1 MKEIGKQALRLL
13 ALCAVAAA
21 VGVAAGALAAVF
33 GRGLL
38 AIGAVR
44 DAHPGRW
51 LPFLPLAG
59 AIIAWCYRR
68 WGSRAGRG
76 MGLVIDAAFD
86 EEETIPRR
94 LIPIIFLSTW
104 ATHLFGGSAG
114 REGVAVQMGAALGRG
129 AGRLLPMQNAKKL
142 LLKAGM
148 AAGFGGLFRTPFAAA
163 LFAVEVT
170 AVGRLD
176 LEALLPVLVASL
188 TASWTSGAL
197 GLEKITVELT
207 GLPVLDG
214 PMALRLA
221 CLGLC
226 FGLVGA
232 LFAIGLGRAKAFL
245 GQRMHNPVARATL
258 VGAVVAVASLA
269 CHWGR
274 YSGLGTNLITAAFA
288 GGTVYWYDWLAKLLF
303 TVVTLAGGF
312 QGGEVTPLFSIG
324 ASLGV
329 WLAPLAGVPVP
340 VAAAAPPSILPSARN
355 KNCKTDPQRVYWKQN
370 IARGLRALLKHGN
383 EAFCYELYLWI
394 HRRGQHG
401 RRAGPGG
408 LPLEPPSGGADQPQ
422 HGKGHLAGRGAGL

>member
-13 ALCAVAAA
+13 TLCAVAAA

-59 AIIAWCYRR
+59 AVIAWCYRR

-94 LIPIIFLSTW
+94 LIPMIFLSTW

-176 LEALLPVLVASL
+176 LEALLPVLAASL
-188 TASWTSGAL
+188 AARWTSGAL
-197 GLEKITVELT
+197 GLEKFTVELT

-232 LFAIGLGRAKAFL
+232 LFSIGLGRAKAFL
-245 GQRMHNPVARATL
+245 GQRMHNPVARAAL
-258 VGAVVAVASLA
+258 VGAVVAAASLA

-288 GGTVYWYDWLAKLLF
+288 GGTVYWYDWLAKLVF

-340 VAAAAPPSILPSARN
+340 VAAAAGYCAVFGAASRTLPAPALIAGEVFGREFLPFGLLCCAAARV
-355 KNCKTDPQRVYWKQN
+355 C
-370 IARGLRALLKHGN
+370 
-383 EAFCYELYLWI
+383 
-394 HRRGQHG
+394 
-401 RRAGPGG
+401 
-408 LPLEPPSGGADQPQ
+408 SGGATIYPAQ
-422 HGKGHLAGRGAGL
+422 RTE

>member
-51 LPFLPLAG
+51 LPFLSLAG
-59 AIIAWCYRR
+59 AVIAWCYRR

-94 LIPIIFLSTW
+94 LIPMIFLSTW

-129 AGRLLPMQNAKKL
+129 AGRLLPMQNAKKR

-197 GLEKITVELT
+197 ELEKFTVELT

-245 GQRMHNPVARATL
+245 GQRMHNPVARAAL

-340 VAAAAPPSILPSARN
+340 VAAAAGYCAVFGAASRTLLAPALIAGEVFGWEFLPFGLLCCAAARV
-355 KNCKTDPQRVYWKQN
+355 CSDGATIYPAQRT
-370 IARGLRALLKHGN
+370 
-383 EAFCYELYLWI
+383 E
-394 HRRGQHG
+394 
-401 RRAGPGG
+401 
-408 LPLEPPSGGADQPQ
+408 
-422 HGKGHLAGRGAGL
+422 

>member
-13 ALCAVAAA
+13 TLCAVAAA

-59 AIIAWCYRR
+59 AVIAWCYRR

-94 LIPIIFLSTW
+94 LIPMIFLSTW

-148 AAGFGGLFRTPFAAA
+148 EAGFGGLFRTPFAAA

-176 LEALLPVLVASL
+176 LEALLPVLAASL
-188 TASWTSGAL
+188 AARWTSGAL
-197 GLEKITVELT
+197 GLEKFTVELT

-245 GQRMHNPVARATL
+245 GQRMHNPVARAAL
-258 VGAVVAVASLA
+258 VGAVVAAASLA

-340 VAAAAPPSILPSARN
+340 VAAAAGYCAVFGAASRTLPAPALIAGEVFGREFLPFGLLCCAAARV
-355 KNCKTDPQRVYWKQN
+355 C
-370 IARGLRALLKHGN
+370 
-383 EAFCYELYLWI
+383 
-394 HRRGQHG
+394 
-401 RRAGPGG
+401 
-408 LPLEPPSGGADQPQ
+408 SGGATIYPAQ
-422 HGKGHLAGRGAGL
+422 RTE

>member
-1 MKEIGKQALRLL
+1 
-13 ALCAVAAA
+13 
-21 VGVAAGALAAVF
+21 
-33 GRGLL
+33 
-38 AIGAVR
+38 
-44 DAHPGRW
+44 
-51 LPFLPLAG
+51 
-59 AIIAWCYRR
+59 
-68 WGSRAGRG
+68 

-94 LIPIIFLSTW
+94 LIPMIFLSTW

-197 GLEKITVELT
+197 ELEKFTVELT

-245 GQRMHNPVARATL
+245 GQRMHNPVARAAL

-340 VAAAAPPSILPSARN
+340 VAAAAGYCAVFGAASRTLLAPALIAGEVFGWEFLPFGLLCCAAARV
-355 KNCKTDPQRVYWKQN
+355 C
-370 IARGLRALLKHGN
+370 
-383 EAFCYELYLWI
+383 
-394 HRRGQHG
+394 
-401 RRAGPGG
+401 
-408 LPLEPPSGGADQPQ
+408 SGGATIYPAQ
-422 HGKGHLAGRGAGL
+422 RTE

>member
-13 ALCAVAAA
+13 TLCAVAAA

-33 GRGLL
+33 GQGLL

-59 AIIAWCYRR
+59 AVIAWCYRR

-94 LIPIIFLSTW
+94 LIPMIFLSTW

-129 AGRLLPMQNAKKL
+129 AGRLLPMQNAKKR

-188 TASWTSGAL
+188 AASWTSGAL
-197 GLEKITVELT
+197 GLEKFTVELT

-245 GQRMHNPVARATL
+245 GQRMHNPVARAAL

-340 VAAAAPPSILPSARN
+340 VAAAAGYCAVFGAASRTLLAPALIAGEVFGWEFLPFGLLCCAAARV
-355 KNCKTDPQRVYWKQN
+355 C
-370 IARGLRALLKHGN
+370 
-383 EAFCYELYLWI
+383 
-394 HRRGQHG
+394 
-401 RRAGPGG
+401 
-408 LPLEPPSGGADQPQ
+408 SGGATIYPAQ
-422 HGKGHLAGRGAGL
+422 RTE

>member
-59 AIIAWCYRR
+59 AVIAWCYRR

-86 EEETIPRR
+86 EEETILRR
-94 LIPIIFLSTW
+94 LIPMIFLSTW

-129 AGRLLPMQNAKKL
+129 AGHLLPMKNVKKL

-163 LFAVEVT
+163 LFAAEVT

-176 LEALLPVLVASL
+176 LEAVLPALAASL
-188 TASWTSGAL
+188 AASWTSGAL
-197 GLEKITVELT
+197 GLEKFTVALTEL
-207 GLPVLDG
+207 PALDG
-214 PMALRLA
+214 LMALRLA

-232 LFAIGLGRAKAFL
+232 LFAISLGRAKAFL
-245 GQRMHNPVARATL
+245 GQRVHNPVARAAL
-258 VGAVVAVASLA
+258 VGAVVAAASLA

-288 GGTVYWYDWLAKLLF
+288 GGAVYWYDWLAKLVF

-340 VAAAAPPSILPSARN
+340 VAAAAGYCAVFGAASRTLLAPALIAGEVFGWEFLPFGLLCCAAARVCSGSA
-355 KNCKTDPQRVYWKQN
+355 TIYPAQRT
-370 IARGLRALLKHGN
+370 
-383 EAFCYELYLWI
+383 E
-394 HRRGQHG
+394 
-401 RRAGPGG
+401 
-408 LPLEPPSGGADQPQ
+408 
-422 HGKGHLAGRGAGL
+422 

>member
-13 ALCAVAAA
+13 ALCVVAAA

-59 AIIAWCYRR
+59 AVIAWCYRR

-94 LIPIIFLSTW
+94 LIPMIFLSTW

-188 TASWTSGAL
+188 AASWTSGAL
-197 GLEKITVELT
+197 GLEKFTVELT

-245 GQRMHNPVARATL
+245 GQRMHNPVARAAL

-340 VAAAAPPSILPSARN
+340 VAAAAGYCAVFGAASRTLLAPALIAGEVFGWEFLPFGLLCCAAARV
-355 KNCKTDPQRVYWKQN
+355 C
-370 IARGLRALLKHGN
+370 
-383 EAFCYELYLWI
+383 
-394 HRRGQHG
+394 
-401 RRAGPGG
+401 
-408 LPLEPPSGGADQPQ
+408 SGGATIYPAQ
-422 HGKGHLAGRGAGL
+422 RTE

>member
-59 AIIAWCYRR
+59 AVIAWCYRR

-94 LIPIIFLSTW
+94 LIPMIFLSTW

-176 LEALLPVLVASL
+176 LEALLPVLAASL

-197 GLEKITVELT
+197 GLEKFTVELT

-245 GQRMHNPVARATL
+245 GQRMHNPVARAVL
-258 VGAVVAVASLA
+258 VGAVAAAASLA

-288 GGTVYWYDWLAKLLF
+288 GGAVYWYDWLAKLVF

-340 VAAAAPPSILPSARN
+340 VAAAAGYCAVFGAASRTLLAPALITGEVFGWEFLPFGLLCCAAARV
-355 KNCKTDPQRVYWKQN
+355 C
-370 IARGLRALLKHGN
+370 
-383 EAFCYELYLWI
+383 
-394 HRRGQHG
+394 
-401 RRAGPGG
+401 
-408 LPLEPPSGGADQPQ
+408 SGGATIYPAQ
-422 HGKGHLAGRGAGL
+422 RTE

>member
-59 AIIAWCYRR
+59 AVIAWCYRR

-86 EEETIPRR
+86 EEKTIPRR
-94 LIPIIFLSTW
+94 LIPMIFLSTW

-197 GLEKITVELT
+197 ELEKFTVELT

-245 GQRMHNPVARATL
+245 GQRMHNPVAGAAL

-340 VAAAAPPSILPSARN
+340 VAAAAGYCAVFGAASRTLLAPALIAGEVFGWEFLPFGLLCCAAARV
-355 KNCKTDPQRVYWKQN
+355 C
-370 IARGLRALLKHGN
+370 
-383 EAFCYELYLWI
+383 
-394 HRRGQHG
+394 
-401 RRAGPGG
+401 
-408 LPLEPPSGGADQPQ
+408 SGGATIYPAQ
-422 HGKGHLAGRGAGL
+422 RTE

>member
-59 AIIAWCYRR
+59 AVIAWCYRR

-94 LIPIIFLSTW
+94 LIPMIFLSTW

-176 LEALLPVLVASL
+176 LEALLPVLAASL

-197 GLEKITVELT
+197 ELEKFTVELT

-245 GQRMHNPVARATL
+245 GQRMHNPVARAAL

-340 VAAAAPPSILPSARN
+340 VAAAAGYCAVFGAASRTLLAPALIAGEVFGWEFLPFGLLCCAAARV
-355 KNCKTDPQRVYWKQN
+355 C
-370 IARGLRALLKHGN
+370 
-383 EAFCYELYLWI
+383 
-394 HRRGQHG
+394 
-401 RRAGPGG
+401 
-408 LPLEPPSGGADQPQ
+408 SGGATIYPAQ
-422 HGKGHLAGRGAGL
+422 RTE

>member
-13 ALCAVAAA
+13 TLCAVAAA

-33 GRGLL
+33 GQGLL

-59 AIIAWCYRR
+59 AVIAWCYRR

-94 LIPIIFLSTW
+94 LIPMIFLSTW

-129 AGRLLPMQNAKKL
+129 AGRLLPMQNAKKR

-148 AAGFGGLFRTPFAAA
+148 AAGFGGLFHTPFAAA

-188 TASWTSGAL
+188 AASWTSGAL
-197 GLEKITVELT
+197 ELEKFTVELT

-245 GQRMHNPVARATL
+245 GQRMHNPVARAAL

-340 VAAAAPPSILPSARN
+340 VAAAAGYCAVFGAASRTLLAPALIAGEVFGWEFLPFGLLCCAAARV
-355 KNCKTDPQRVYWKQN
+355 C
-370 IARGLRALLKHGN
+370 
-383 EAFCYELYLWI
+383 
-394 HRRGQHG
+394 
-401 RRAGPGG
+401 
-408 LPLEPPSGGADQPQ
+408 SGGATIYPAQ
-422 HGKGHLAGRGAGL
+422 RTE

>member
-13 ALCAVAAA
+13 TLCAVAAA

-59 AIIAWCYRR
+59 AVIAWCYRR

-94 LIPIIFLSTW
+94 LIPMIFLSTW

-176 LEALLPVLVASL
+176 LEALLPVLAASL
-188 TASWTSGAL
+188 AARWTSGAL
-197 GLEKITVELT
+197 GLEKFTVELT

-245 GQRMHNPVARATL
+245 GQRMHNPVARAAL
-258 VGAVVAVASLA
+258 VGAVVAAASLA

-340 VAAAAPPSILPSARN
+340 VAAAAGYCAVFGAASRTLPAPALIAGEVFGREFLPFGLLCCAAARV
-355 KNCKTDPQRVYWKQN
+355 C
-370 IARGLRALLKHGN
+370 
-383 EAFCYELYLWI
+383 
-394 HRRGQHG
+394 
-401 RRAGPGG
+401 
-408 LPLEPPSGGADQPQ
+408 SGGATIYPAQ
-422 HGKGHLAGRGAGL
+422 RTE

>member
-59 AIIAWCYRR
+59 AVIAWCYRR

-94 LIPIIFLSTW
+94 LIPMIFLSTW

-129 AGRLLPMQNAKKL
+129 AGRLLPMQNAKKR

-197 GLEKITVELT
+197 ELEKFTVELT

-245 GQRMHNPVARATL
+245 GQRMHNPVARAAL

-340 VAAAAPPSILPSARN
+340 VAAAAGYCAVFGAASRTLLAPALIAGEVFGWEFLPFGLLCCAAARV
-355 KNCKTDPQRVYWKQN
+355 C
-370 IARGLRALLKHGN
+370 
-383 EAFCYELYLWI
+383 
-394 HRRGQHG
+394 
-401 RRAGPGG
+401 
-408 LPLEPPSGGADQPQ
+408 SGGATIYPAQ
-422 HGKGHLAGRGAGL
+422 RTE

>member
-13 ALCAVAAA
+13 TLCAVAAA

-59 AIIAWCYRR
+59 AVIAWCYRR

-94 LIPIIFLSTW
+94 LIPMIFLSTW

-188 TASWTSGAL
+188 AASWTSGAL
-197 GLEKITVELT
+197 GLEKFTVELT

-245 GQRMHNPVARATL
+245 GQRMHNPVARAAL

-340 VAAAAPPSILPSARN
+340 VAAAAGYCAVFGAASRTLLAPALIAGEVFGWEFLPFGLLCCAAARV
-355 KNCKTDPQRVYWKQN
+355 C
-370 IARGLRALLKHGN
+370 
-383 EAFCYELYLWI
+383 
-394 HRRGQHG
+394 
-401 RRAGPGG
+401 
-408 LPLEPPSGGADQPQ
+408 SGGATIYPAQ
-422 HGKGHLAGRGAGL
+422 RTE

>member
-21 VGVAAGALAAVF
+21 VGVAAGALAAMF

-59 AIIAWCYRR
+59 AVIAWCYRR

-86 EEETIPRR
+86 EGETIPRR
-94 LIPIIFLSTW
+94 LIPMIFLSTW

-176 LEALLPVLVASL
+176 LEALLPVLAASL

-197 GLEKITVELT
+197 GLEKFTVELT

-245 GQRMHNPVARATL
+245 GQRMHNPVARAVL
-258 VGAVVAVASLA
+258 VGAVVAAASLA
-269 CHWGR
+269 YHWGR

-288 GGTVYWYDWLAKLLF
+288 GGAVYWYDWLAKLVF

-340 VAAAAPPSILPSARN
+340 VAAAAGYCAVFGAASRTLLAPALITGEVFGWEFLPFGLLCCAAARV
-355 KNCKTDPQRVYWKQN
+355 C
-370 IARGLRALLKHGN
+370 
-383 EAFCYELYLWI
+383 
-394 HRRGQHG
+394 
-401 RRAGPGG
+401 
-408 LPLEPPSGGADQPQ
+408 SGGATIYPAQ
-422 HGKGHLAGRGAGL
+422 RTE

>member
-59 AIIAWCYRR
+59 AVIAWCYRR

-94 LIPIIFLSTW
+94 LIPMIFLSTW

-176 LEALLPVLVASL
+176 LEALLPVLAASL
-188 TASWTSGAL
+188 AARWTSGAL
-197 GLEKITVELT
+197 GLEKFTVELT

-245 GQRMHNPVARATL
+245 GQRMHNPVARAAL
-258 VGAVVAVASLA
+258 VGAVVAAASLA

-288 GGTVYWYDWLAKLLF
+288 GGTVYWYDWLAKLLL

-340 VAAAAPPSILPSARN
+340 VAAAAGYCAVFGAASRTLPAPALIAGEVFGREFLPFGLLCCAAARV
-355 KNCKTDPQRVYWKQN
+355 C
-370 IARGLRALLKHGN
+370 
-383 EAFCYELYLWI
+383 
-394 HRRGQHG
+394 
-401 RRAGPGG
+401 
-408 LPLEPPSGGADQPQ
+408 SGGATIYPAQ
-422 HGKGHLAGRGAGL
+422 RTE

>member
-59 AIIAWCYRR
+59 AVIAWCYRR

-94 LIPIIFLSTW
+94 LIPMIFLSTW

-129 AGRLLPMQNAKKL
+129 AGRLLPMQNAKKR

-197 GLEKITVELT
+197 GLEKFTVELT

-245 GQRMHNPVARATL
+245 GQRMHNPVARAAL

-340 VAAAAPPSILPSARN
+340 VAAAAGYCAVFGAASRTLLAPALIAGEVFGWEFLPFGLLCCAAARV
-355 KNCKTDPQRVYWKQN
+355 CSDGATIYPAQRT
-370 IARGLRALLKHGN
+370 
-383 EAFCYELYLWI
+383 E
-394 HRRGQHG
+394 
-401 RRAGPGG
+401 
-408 LPLEPPSGGADQPQ
+408 
-422 HGKGHLAGRGAGL
+422 

>member
-59 AIIAWCYRR
+59 AVIAWCYRR

-94 LIPIIFLSTW
+94 LIPMIFLSTW
-104 ATHLFGGSAG
+104 ATQLFGGSAG

-129 AGRLLPMQNAKKL
+129 AGRLLPMQNAKKR

-197 GLEKITVELT
+197 ELEKFTVELT

-245 GQRMHNPVARATL
+245 GQRMHNPVARAAL

-340 VAAAAPPSILPSARN
+340 VAAAAGYCAVFGAASRTLLAPALIAGEVFGWEFLPFGLLCCAAARV
-355 KNCKTDPQRVYWKQN
+355 C
-370 IARGLRALLKHGN
+370 
-383 EAFCYELYLWI
+383 
-394 HRRGQHG
+394 
-401 RRAGPGG
+401 
-408 LPLEPPSGGADQPQ
+408 SGGATIYPAQ
-422 HGKGHLAGRGAGL
+422 RTE

>member
-59 AIIAWCYRR
+59 AVIAWCYRR

-94 LIPIIFLSTW
+94 LIPMIFLSTW
-104 ATHLFGGSAG
+104 ATQLFGGSAG

-197 GLEKITVELT
+197 ELEKFTVELT

-245 GQRMHNPVARATL
+245 GQRMHNPVARAAL

-340 VAAAAPPSILPSARN
+340 VAAAAGYCAVFGAASRTLLAPALIAGEVFGWEFLPFGLLCCAAARV
-355 KNCKTDPQRVYWKQN
+355 C
-370 IARGLRALLKHGN
+370 
-383 EAFCYELYLWI
+383 
-394 HRRGQHG
+394 
-401 RRAGPGG
+401 
-408 LPLEPPSGGADQPQ
+408 SGGATIYPAQ
-422 HGKGHLAGRGAGL
+422 RTE

>member
-13 ALCAVAAA
+13 TLCAVAAA

-59 AIIAWCYRR
+59 AVIAWCYRR

-86 EEETIPRR
+86 EEKTIPRR
-94 LIPIIFLSTW
+94 LIPMIFLSTW

-176 LEALLPVLVASL
+176 LEALLPVLAASL
-188 TASWTSGAL
+188 AARWTSGAL
-197 GLEKITVELT
+197 GLEKFTVELT
-207 GLPVLDG
+207 GLTVLDG

-245 GQRMHNPVARATL
+245 GQRMHNPVARAAL
-258 VGAVVAVASLA
+258 VGAVVAVASLG

-340 VAAAAPPSILPSARN
+340 VAAAAGYCAVFGAASRTLLAPALIAGEVFGWEFLPFGLLCCAAARV
-355 KNCKTDPQRVYWKQN
+355 C
-370 IARGLRALLKHGN
+370 
-383 EAFCYELYLWI
+383 
-394 HRRGQHG
+394 
-401 RRAGPGG
+401 
-408 LPLEPPSGGADQPQ
+408 SGGATIYPAQ
-422 HGKGHLAGRGAGL
+422 RTE

>member
-33 GRGLL
+33 GQGLL

-59 AIIAWCYRR
+59 AVIAWCYRR

-94 LIPIIFLSTW
+94 LIPMIFLSTW

-129 AGRLLPMQNAKKL
+129 AGRLLPMQNAKKR

-148 AAGFGGLFRTPFAAA
+148 AAGFGGLFHTPFAAA

-188 TASWTSGAL
+188 AASWTSGAL
-197 GLEKITVELT
+197 GLEKFTVELT

-245 GQRMHNPVARATL
+245 GQRMHNPVARAAL

-340 VAAAAPPSILPSARN
+340 VAAAAGYCAVFGAASRTLLAPALIAGEVFGWEFLPFGLLCCAAARV
-355 KNCKTDPQRVYWKQN
+355 C
-370 IARGLRALLKHGN
+370 
-383 EAFCYELYLWI
+383 
-394 HRRGQHG
+394 
-401 RRAGPGG
+401 
-408 LPLEPPSGGADQPQ
+408 SGGATIYPAQ
-422 HGKGHLAGRGAGL
+422 RTE

>member
-59 AIIAWCYRR
+59 AVIAWCYRR

-94 LIPIIFLSTW
+94 LIPMIFLSTW
-104 ATHLFGGSAG
+104 ATQLFGGSAG

-197 GLEKITVELT
+197 ELEKFTVELT

-245 GQRMHNPVARATL
+245 GQRMHNPVARAAL

-340 VAAAAPPSILPSARN
+340 VAAAAGYCAVFGAASRTLLAPALIAGEVFGWDFLPFGLLCCAAARV
-355 KNCKTDPQRVYWKQN
+355 C
-370 IARGLRALLKHGN
+370 
-383 EAFCYELYLWI
+383 
-394 HRRGQHG
+394 
-401 RRAGPGG
+401 
-408 LPLEPPSGGADQPQ
+408 SGGATIYPAQ
-422 HGKGHLAGRGAGL
+422 RTE

>member
-59 AIIAWCYRR
+59 AVIAWCYRR
-68 WGSRAGRG
+68 WGSQAGRG

-94 LIPIIFLSTW
+94 LIPMIFLSTW

-188 TASWTSGAL
+188 AASWTSGAL
-197 GLEKITVELT
+197 GLEKFTVELT

-245 GQRMHNPVARATL
+245 GQRMHNPVARAAL

-340 VAAAAPPSILPSARN
+340 VAAAAGYCAVFGAASRTLLAPALIAGEVFGWEFLPFGLLCCAAARV
-355 KNCKTDPQRVYWKQN
+355 C
-370 IARGLRALLKHGN
+370 
-383 EAFCYELYLWI
+383 
-394 HRRGQHG
+394 
-401 RRAGPGG
+401 
-408 LPLEPPSGGADQPQ
+408 SGGATIYPAQ
-422 HGKGHLAGRGAGL
+422 RTE

>member
-33 GRGLL
+33 GQGLL

-59 AIIAWCYRR
+59 AVIAWCYRR

-94 LIPIIFLSTW
+94 LIPMIFLSTW

-129 AGRLLPMQNAKKL
+129 AGRLLPMQNAKKR

-148 AAGFGGLFRTPFAAA
+148 AAGFGGLFHTPFAAA

-188 TASWTSGAL
+188 AASWTSGAL
-197 GLEKITVELT
+197 ELEKFTVELT

-245 GQRMHNPVARATL
+245 GQRMHNPVARAAL

-288 GGTVYWYDWLAKLLF
+288 GGTVYWYDWLAKLVF

-340 VAAAAPPSILPSARN
+340 VAAAAGYCAVFGAASRTLLAPALIAGEVFGWEFLPFGLLCCAAARV
-355 KNCKTDPQRVYWKQN
+355 C
-370 IARGLRALLKHGN
+370 
-383 EAFCYELYLWI
+383 
-394 HRRGQHG
+394 
-401 RRAGPGG
+401 
-408 LPLEPPSGGADQPQ
+408 SGGATIYPAQ
-422 HGKGHLAGRGAGL
+422 RTE

>member
-59 AIIAWCYRR
+59 AVIAWCYRR
-68 WGSRAGRG
+68 WGSQAGRG

-86 EEETIPRR
+86 EEKTIPRR
-94 LIPIIFLSTW
+94 LIPMIFLSTW

-197 GLEKITVELT
+197 ELEKFTVELT

-245 GQRMHNPVARATL
+245 GQRMHNPVARAAL

-340 VAAAAPPSILPSARN
+340 VAAAAGYCAVFGAASRTLLAPALIAGEVFGWEFLPFGLLCCAAARV
-355 KNCKTDPQRVYWKQN
+355 C
-370 IARGLRALLKHGN
+370 
-383 EAFCYELYLWI
+383 
-394 HRRGQHG
+394 
-401 RRAGPGG
+401 
-408 LPLEPPSGGADQPQ
+408 SGGATIYPAQ
-422 HGKGHLAGRGAGL
+422 RTE

>member
-13 ALCAVAAA
+13 TLCAVAAA

-59 AIIAWCYRR
+59 AVIAWCYRR

-94 LIPIIFLSTW
+94 LIPMIFLSTW

-176 LEALLPVLVASL
+176 LEALLPVLAASL
-188 TASWTSGAL
+188 AARWTSGAL
-197 GLEKITVELT
+197 GLEKFTVELT

-245 GQRMHNPVARATL
+245 GQRMHNSVARAAL
-258 VGAVVAVASLA
+258 VGAVVAAASLA

-340 VAAAAPPSILPSARN
+340 VAAAAGYCAGFGAASRTLPAPALIAGEVFGREFLPFGLLCCAAARV
-355 KNCKTDPQRVYWKQN
+355 C
-370 IARGLRALLKHGN
+370 
-383 EAFCYELYLWI
+383 
-394 HRRGQHG
+394 
-401 RRAGPGG
+401 
-408 LPLEPPSGGADQPQ
+408 SGGATIYPAQ
-422 HGKGHLAGRGAGL
+422 RTE

>member
-33 GRGLL
+33 GQGLL

-59 AIIAWCYRR
+59 AVIAWCYRR

-94 LIPIIFLSTW
+94 LIPMIFLSTW

-129 AGRLLPMQNAKKL
+129 AGRLLPMQNAKKR

-148 AAGFGGLFRTPFAAA
+148 AAGFGGLFHTPFAAA

-188 TASWTSGAL
+188 AASWTSGAL
-197 GLEKITVELT
+197 ELEKFTVELT

-245 GQRMHNPVARATL
+245 GQRMYNPVARAAL
-258 VGAVVAVASLA
+258 VGAVVAAASLA

-340 VAAAAPPSILPSARN
+340 VAAAAGYCAVFGAASRTLLAPALIAGEVFGWEFLPFGLLCCAAARV
-355 KNCKTDPQRVYWKQN
+355 C
-370 IARGLRALLKHGN
+370 
-383 EAFCYELYLWI
+383 
-394 HRRGQHG
+394 
-401 RRAGPGG
+401 
-408 LPLEPPSGGADQPQ
+408 SGGATIYPAQ
-422 HGKGHLAGRGAGL
+422 RTE

>member
-59 AIIAWCYRR
+59 AVIAWCYRR

-86 EEETIPRR
+86 EGETIPRR
-94 LIPIIFLSTW
+94 LIPMIFLSTW

-176 LEALLPVLVASL
+176 LEALLPVLAASL

-197 GLEKITVELT
+197 GLEKFTVELT

-245 GQRMHNPVARATL
+245 GQRMHNPVARAVL
-258 VGAVVAVASLA
+258 VGAVVAAASLA

-288 GGTVYWYDWLAKLLF
+288 GGAVYWYDWLAKLVF

-340 VAAAAPPSILPSARN
+340 VAAAAGYCAVFGAASRTLLAPALITGEVFGWEFLPFGLLCCAAARV
-355 KNCKTDPQRVYWKQN
+355 C
-370 IARGLRALLKHGN
+370 
-383 EAFCYELYLWI
+383 
-394 HRRGQHG
+394 
-401 RRAGPGG
+401 
-408 LPLEPPSGGADQPQ
+408 SGGATIYPAQ
-422 HGKGHLAGRGAGL
+422 RTE

>member
-59 AIIAWCYRR
+59 AVIAWCYRR

-86 EEETIPRR
+86 EGETIPRR
-94 LIPIIFLSTW
+94 LIPMIFLSTW

-176 LEALLPVLVASL
+176 LEALLPVLAASL
-188 TASWTSGAL
+188 AASWTSGVL
-197 GLEKITVELT
+197 GLEKFTVELT

-221 CLGLC
+221 CLGLG

-245 GQRMHNPVARATL
+245 GQRMHNPVARAAL
-258 VGAVVAVASLA
+258 VGAVVAAASFA

-288 GGTVYWYDWLAKLLF
+288 GGAVYWYDWLAKLVF

-340 VAAAAPPSILPSARN
+340 VAAAAGYCAVFGAASRTLLAPALIAGEVFGWEFLPFGLLCCAAARVCSGSA
-355 KNCKTDPQRVYWKQN
+355 TIYPAQRT
-370 IARGLRALLKHGN
+370 
-383 EAFCYELYLWI
+383 E
-394 HRRGQHG
+394 
-401 RRAGPGG
+401 
-408 LPLEPPSGGADQPQ
+408 
-422 HGKGHLAGRGAGL
+422 

>member
-1 MKEIGKQALRLL
+1 MKGIGKQALRLL

-59 AIIAWCYRR
+59 AVIAWCYRR

-86 EEETIPRR
+86 EEKTIPRR
-94 LIPIIFLSTW
+94 LIPMIFLSTW

-176 LEALLPVLVASL
+176 LEALLPVLAASL

-197 GLEKITVELT
+197 ELEKFTVELT
-207 GLPVLDG
+207 GLPVLNG
-214 PMALRLA
+214 PIALRLA

-245 GQRMHNPVARATL
+245 GQRMHNPVARAAL

-340 VAAAAPPSILPSARN
+340 VAAAAGYCAVFGAASRTLLAPALIAGEVFGWEFLPFGLLCCAAARV
-355 KNCKTDPQRVYWKQN
+355 C
-370 IARGLRALLKHGN
+370 
-383 EAFCYELYLWI
+383 
-394 HRRGQHG
+394 
-401 RRAGPGG
+401 
-408 LPLEPPSGGADQPQ
+408 SGGATIYPAQ
-422 HGKGHLAGRGAGL
+422 RTE

>member
-59 AIIAWCYRR
+59 AVIAWCYRR

-94 LIPIIFLSTW
+94 LIPMIFLSTW

-197 GLEKITVELT
+197 ELEKFTVELT

-245 GQRMHNPVARATL
+245 GQRMHNPVARAAL

-340 VAAAAPPSILPSARN
+340 VAAAAGYCAVFGAASRTLLAPALIAGEVFGWEFLPFGLLCCAAARV
-355 KNCKTDPQRVYWKQN
+355 C
-370 IARGLRALLKHGN
+370 
-383 EAFCYELYLWI
+383 
-394 HRRGQHG
+394 
-401 RRAGPGG
+401 
-408 LPLEPPSGGADQPQ
+408 SGGATIYPAQ
-422 HGKGHLAGRGAGL
+422 RTE

>member
-59 AIIAWCYRR
+59 AVIAWCYRR

-86 EEETIPRR
+86 EEKTIPRR
-94 LIPIIFLSTW
+94 LIPMIFLSTW

-197 GLEKITVELT
+197 GLEKFTVELT

-245 GQRMHNPVARATL
+245 GQRMHNPVARAAL

-340 VAAAAPPSILPSARN
+340 VAAAAGYCAVFGAASRTLLAPALIAGEVFGWEFLPFGLLCCAAARV
-355 KNCKTDPQRVYWKQN
+355 C
-370 IARGLRALLKHGN
+370 
-383 EAFCYELYLWI
+383 
-394 HRRGQHG
+394 
-401 RRAGPGG
+401 
-408 LPLEPPSGGADQPQ
+408 SGGATIYPAQ
-422 HGKGHLAGRGAGL
+422 RTE

>member
-59 AIIAWCYRR
+59 AVIAWCYRR

-94 LIPIIFLSTW
+94 LIPMIFLSTW

-129 AGRLLPMQNAKKL
+129 AGRLLPMQNAKKR

-197 GLEKITVELT
+197 ELEKFTVELT

-245 GQRMHNPVARATL
+245 GQRMHNPVARAAL

-340 VAAAAPPSILPSARN
+340 VAAAAGYCAVFGAASRTLLAPALIAGEVFGWEFLPFGLLCCAAARVCSGSA
-355 KNCKTDPQRVYWKQN
+355 TIYPAQRT
-370 IARGLRALLKHGN
+370 
-383 EAFCYELYLWI
+383 E
-394 HRRGQHG
+394 
-401 RRAGPGG
+401 
-408 LPLEPPSGGADQPQ
+408 
-422 HGKGHLAGRGAGL
+422 

>member
-59 AIIAWCYRR
+59 AVIAWCYRR

-86 EEETIPRR
+86 EGETIPRR
-94 LIPIIFLSTW
+94 LIPMIFLSTW

-176 LEALLPVLVASL
+176 LEALLPVLAASL
-188 TASWTSGAL
+188 AASWTSDAL
-197 GLEKITVELT
+197 GLEKFTVELT

-245 GQRMHNPVARATL
+245 GQRMHNPVARAAL
-258 VGAVVAVASLA
+258 VGAVVAAASLA

-288 GGTVYWYDWLAKLLF
+288 GGTVYWYDWLAKLVF

-340 VAAAAPPSILPSARN
+340 VAAAAGYCAVFGAASRTLLAPALIAGEVFGWEFLPFGLLCCAAARVCSGSA
-355 KNCKTDPQRVYWKQN
+355 TIYPAQRT
-370 IARGLRALLKHGN
+370 
-383 EAFCYELYLWI
+383 E
-394 HRRGQHG
+394 
-401 RRAGPGG
+401 
-408 LPLEPPSGGADQPQ
+408 
-422 HGKGHLAGRGAGL
+422 

>member
-13 ALCAVAAA
+13 TLCAVAAA

-59 AIIAWCYRR
+59 AVIAWCYRR

-86 EEETIPRR
+86 EEKTIPRR
-94 LIPIIFLSTW
+94 LIPMIFLSTW

-129 AGRLLPMQNAKKL
+129 AGRLLPMQNAKKR

-188 TASWTSGAL
+188 AASWTSGAL
-197 GLEKITVELT
+197 GLEKFTVELT

-245 GQRMHNPVARATL
+245 GQRMHNPVARAAL

-340 VAAAAPPSILPSARN
+340 VAAAAGYCAVFGAASRTLLAPALIAGEVFGWEFLPFGLLCCAAARV
-355 KNCKTDPQRVYWKQN
+355 C
-370 IARGLRALLKHGN
+370 
-383 EAFCYELYLWI
+383 
-394 HRRGQHG
+394 
-401 RRAGPGG
+401 
-408 LPLEPPSGGADQPQ
+408 SGGATIYPAQ
-422 HGKGHLAGRGAGL
+422 RTE

>member
-59 AIIAWCYRR
+59 AVIAWCYRR

-86 EEETIPRR
+86 EGETIPRR
-94 LIPIIFLSTW
+94 LIPMIFLSTW

-176 LEALLPVLVASL
+176 LEALLPVLAASL
-188 TASWTSGAL
+188 AASWTSGAL
-197 GLEKITVELT
+197 GLEKFTVELT

-232 LFAIGLGRAKAFL
+232 LFSIGLGRAKAFL
-245 GQRMHNPVARATL
+245 GQRMHNPVARTAL
-258 VGAVVAVASLA
+258 VGAVVAAASLA
-269 CHWGR
+269 CHW
-274 YSGLGTNLITAAFA
+274 A
-288 GGTVYWYDWLAKLLF
+288 GIPAW
-303 TVVTLAGGF
+303 
-312 QGGEVTPLFSIG
+312 
-324 ASLGV
+324 
-329 WLAPLAGVPVP
+329 AP
-340 VAAAAPPSILPSARN
+340 
-355 KNCKTDPQRVYWKQN
+355 T
-370 IARGLRALLKHGN
+370 
-383 EAFCYELYLWI
+383 
-394 HRRGQHG
+394 
-401 RRAGPGG
+401 
-408 LPLEPPSGGADQPQ
+408 
-422 HGKGHLAGRGAGL
+422 

>member
-33 GRGLL
+33 GQGLL

-59 AIIAWCYRR
+59 AVIAWCYRR

-94 LIPIIFLSTW
+94 LIPMIFLSTW

-129 AGRLLPMQNAKKL
+129 AGRLLPMQNAKKR

-148 AAGFGGLFRTPFAAA
+148 AAGFGGLFHTPFAAA
-163 LFAVEVT
+163 LLAVEVT

-197 GLEKITVELT
+197 GLEKFTVELT

-245 GQRMHNPVARATL
+245 GQRMHNPVARAAL

-340 VAAAAPPSILPSARN
+340 VAAAAGYCAVFGAASRTLLAPALIAGEVFGWEFLPFGLLCCAAARV
-355 KNCKTDPQRVYWKQN
+355 C
-370 IARGLRALLKHGN
+370 
-383 EAFCYELYLWI
+383 
-394 HRRGQHG
+394 
-401 RRAGPGG
+401 
-408 LPLEPPSGGADQPQ
+408 SGGATIYPAQ
-422 HGKGHLAGRGAGL
+422 RTE

>member
-33 GRGLL
+33 GQGLL

-59 AIIAWCYRR
+59 AVIAWCYRR

-94 LIPIIFLSTW
+94 LIPMIFLSTW

-129 AGRLLPMQNAKKL
+129 AGRLLPMQNAKKR

-148 AAGFGGLFRTPFAAA
+148 AAGFGGLFHTPFAAA

-197 GLEKITVELT
+197 GLEKFTVELT

-245 GQRMHNPVARATL
+245 GQRMHNPVARAAL

-340 VAAAAPPSILPSARN
+340 VAAAAGYCAVFGAASRTLLAPALIAGEVFGWEFLPFGLLCCAAARV
-355 KNCKTDPQRVYWKQN
+355 C
-370 IARGLRALLKHGN
+370 
-383 EAFCYELYLWI
+383 
-394 HRRGQHG
+394 
-401 RRAGPGG
+401 
-408 LPLEPPSGGADQPQ
+408 SGGATIYPAQ
-422 HGKGHLAGRGAGL
+422 RTE